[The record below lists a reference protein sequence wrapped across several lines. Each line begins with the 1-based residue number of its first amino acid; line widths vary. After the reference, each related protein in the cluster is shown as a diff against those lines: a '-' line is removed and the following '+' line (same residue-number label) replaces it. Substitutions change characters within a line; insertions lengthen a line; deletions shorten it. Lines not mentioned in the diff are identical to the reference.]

1 MKKKTIE
8 KTYKGITYRQVFT
21 RSSTCTGCAFVNNPA
36 NQCRRPKCF
45 TDTCTRLSPCPSC
58 AFANNP
64 ANRCRRPKC
73 FTETCAPY
81 GEPSYIWKRVTPK
94 LVDYT
99 VILLYPDF
107 MTDSYP
113 QFFSAV
119 VAARNPIH
127 AVAVARRRV
136 ASLNKEGLDE
146 DADLADIFMVV
157 SVHRGAHKELNPE
170 A

>member
-1 MKKKTIE
+1 MKKKAIE
-8 KTYKGITYRQVFT
+8 KTHKGVTYRKSFT
-21 RSSTCTGCAFVNNPA
+21 KTATCNGCAFFDNRVV
-36 NQCRRPKCF
+36 
-45 TDTCTRLSPCPSC
+45 D
-58 AFANNP
+58 
-64 ANRCRRPKC
+64 RCRRPKR
-73 FTETCAPY
+73 FTETCVASFGKP
-81 GEPSYIWKRVTPK
+81 GYIWKRVTPE
-94 LVDYT
+94 LECYT

-127 AVAVARRRV
+127 AVAVARKRV
-136 ASLNKEGLDE
+136 AFLNKEGLDE
-146 DADLADIFMVV
+146 DADLADLFMVV

>member
-1 MKKKTIE
+1 MKKKAIE
-8 KTYKGITYRQVFT
+8 KTYKGVTYRQVFT
-21 RSSTCTGCAFVNNPA
+21 KTSTCNGCAFND
-36 NQCRRPKCF
+36 NQTDRCKRPK
-45 TDTCTRLSPCPSC
+45 R
-58 AFANNP
+58 
-64 ANRCRRPKC
+64 
-73 FTETCAPY
+73 FTETCIPF
-81 GEPSYIWKRVTPK
+81 GKPSYIWKRVTPK

-119 VAARNPIH
+119 VAARNPVD
-127 AVAVARRRV
+127 AVAAARKRV
-136 ASLNKEGLDE
+136 AFLNKEGLDE
-146 DADLADIFMVV
+146 DADLVDLFMVV

>member
-1 MKKKTIE
+1 MKKKAIE
-8 KTYKGITYRQVFT
+8 KTHKGVTYRLVKAAAKQ
-21 RSSTCTGCAFVNNPA
+21 CCAGCAFDDGTCACPA
-36 NQCRRPKCF
+36 GFPACF
-45 TDTCTRLSPCPSC
+45 TPGDGPD
-58 AFANNP
+58 F
-64 ANRCRRPKC
+64 
-73 FTETCAPY
+73 
-81 GEPSYIWKRVTPK
+81 IWKRVTPE

-119 VAARNPIH
+119 VAARNPVD
-127 AVAVARRRV
+127 AVAAARKRV
-136 ASLNKEGLDE
+136 AFLNKEGLDE
-146 DADLADIFMVV
+146 DADLVDLFMVV

>member
-8 KTYKGITYRQVFT
+8 KTHKGVTYRQSFT
-21 RSSTCTGCAFVNNPA
+21 KTSTCKGCAFIDYRA
-36 NQCRRPKCF
+36 
-45 TDTCTRLSPCPSC
+45 D
-58 AFANNP
+58 
-64 ANRCRRPKC
+64 RCKRPKC
-73 FTETCAPY
+73 FTETCVPF
-81 GEPSYIWKRVTPK
+81 GKPSYIWKRVTPE

-119 VAARNPIH
+119 VAARNPVD
-127 AVAVARRRV
+127 AVAAARKRV
-136 ASLNKEGLDE
+136 AFLNKEGLDE
-146 DADLADIFMVV
+146 DADLVDLFMVV

>member
-1 MKKKTIE
+1 MKKKAIE
-8 KTYKGITYRQVFT
+8 RIYKGVTYRQSFT
-21 RSSTCTGCAFVNNPA
+21 KTSTCNGCAFND
-36 NQCRRPKCF
+36 NQ
-45 TDTCTRLSPCPSC
+45 TD
-58 AFANNP
+58 
-64 ANRCRRPKC
+64 RCKRPKC
-73 FTETCAPY
+73 FTETCIPF
-81 GEPSYIWKRVTPK
+81 GKPSYIWKRVTPE

-119 VAARNPIH
+119 VAARNPVD
-127 AVAVARRRV
+127 AVAAARKRV
-136 ASLNKEGLDE
+136 AFLNKEGLDE
-146 DADLADIFMVV
+146 DADLVDLFMVV

>member
-8 KTYKGITYRQVFT
+8 KTCK
-21 RSSTCTGCAFVNNPA
+21 
-36 NQCRRPKCF
+36 
-45 TDTCTRLSPCPSC
+45 
-58 AFANNP
+58 
-64 ANRCRRPKC
+64 
-73 FTETCAPY
+73 
-81 GEPSYIWKRVTPK
+81 TPE

-119 VAARNPIH
+119 VAARNPVD
-127 AVAVARRRV
+127 AVAAARKRV
-136 ASLNKEGLDE
+136 GVLNKEMLDE
-146 DADLADIFMVV
+146 DVDLADLFMVV